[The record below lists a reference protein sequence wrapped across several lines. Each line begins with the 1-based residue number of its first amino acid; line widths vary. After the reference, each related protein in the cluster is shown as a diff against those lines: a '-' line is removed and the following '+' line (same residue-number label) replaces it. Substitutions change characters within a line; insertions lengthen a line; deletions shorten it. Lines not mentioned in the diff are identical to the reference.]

1 MENIYGNGF
10 FWWVGVV
17 EDRNDPLFLGR
28 CKVRCVGYH
37 TADKVELPTD
47 SLPWAYPMQ
56 PITSAAMSG
65 IGTTPIGP
73 VEGTWVVGFF
83 RDGEDCQE
91 PLIMGTIGGVMARS
105 YYDKL
110 KNTSNYGFQDPTNKY
125 PLPEYINEPDTNRL
139 ARNQKVQETIVEKK
153 KQARVTLVDVA
164 NEGGTWEEPEIPYGP
179 KYPSNHVT
187 QTESGHVLELDDT
200 PGAERLHIYHTSGT
214 YVEVDGAGT
223 MVRHIVGDDY
233 HIIDCNGFVNIK
245 GKANITVEGSCKIY
259 VKNNCNL
266 QVDGDMTTNVHG
278 DYELNVAG
286 KIDIASGE
294 AFTMYV
300 GEDASVN
307 AKTGIKVKS
316 ETVELE
322 SSGEMKLK
330 AGSTLNLGG
339 ATKTSIGSPITEGN
353 IFQGTFKGL
362 LSVTPPTP
370 VPLASSITVRDLT
383 PVDAK
388 TPEEPDIVPPG
399 FTLTP
404 EQRAAFFAEA
414 LEARALDDPLSQE
427 YASLKQS
434 EADVGEVISAPAS
447 NPEPQQTT
455 CEVAQ
460 KVIEECTKYVGMV
473 ETGAAEGA
481 AKNTGGKLGGGELP
495 VGQLGIIDEMV
506 KSTTSYGY
514 HLQQL
519 KATGKG
525 VEWCAS
531 AVTYWWK
538 AAGVPTPPKDPAA
551 CAGWHKWGQENGLLS
566 DQPSLGAAILYYG
579 DPARPDHANHIGVV
593 VGIYPDAGP
602 NKRVKTI
609 EGNTT
614 GGPGFNRSGCGCF
627 VKYPN
632 IDGTPQAR
640 PRKVRYVRLPDS
652 CKESPPSATVTDDCL
667 SAEMTAYIAKLKNKI
682 PEPVRLQIPEVVCK
696 FNINTPQRLAH
707 FLAQCSHESGH
718 FKAVQENL
726 NYSWRS
732 LRAVFGKY
740 FPTDEI
746 AKQFERQPERIASR
760 AYGGRLGNGPEATG
774 EGFKYRGRG
783 YIQLTGKTNYAAFR
797 RFVPEDVVA
806 NPDLVATKYPLLSAA
821 WFWST
826 RNLNSKADGG
836 AEAVAPVTRVVN
848 GGFNGLADRQKEFN
862 KFIALA

>member
-17 EDRNDPLFLGR
+17 EDRNDPLLLGR
-28 CKVRCVGYH
+28 CKVRIVGYH

-73 VEGTWVVGFF
+73 VEGTWIVGFF

-91 PLIMGTIGGVMARS
+91 PLMMGTIGGVMARS

-153 KQARVTLVDVA
+153 KDARVTLVDVA
-164 NEGGTWEEPEIPYGP
+164 NDGGTWEQPEIPYGP
-179 KYPSNHVT
+179 KYPYNHVT
-187 QTESGHVLELDDT
+187 QTESGHVIELDDT
-200 PGAERLHIYHTSGT
+200 PGAERLHLYHTKGT

-223 MVRHIVGDDY
+223 MIRHIVGDDY

-245 GKANITVEGSCKIY
+245 GKANITVEGSCNIY

-266 QVDGDMTTNVHG
+266 QVDGNLKTRVHG

-286 KIDIASGE
+286 KIDMIAGKDVNVDTKGSIDVVSSSDISINSGSNLKLE
-294 AFTMYV
+294 A
-300 GEDASVN
+300 
-307 AKTGIKVKS
+307 
-316 ETVELE
+316 
-322 SSGEMKLK
+322 
-330 AGSTLNLGG
+330 
-339 ATKTSIGSPITEGN
+339 ATKTSLTSPITSGN
-353 IFQGTFKGL
+353 IIQGTFKGA
-362 LSVTPPTP
+362 LSVSPPTP
-370 VPLASSITVRDLT
+370 VPYTAAT
-383 PVDAK
+383 PADAVEEK
-388 TPEEPDIVPPG
+388 TPEEPEITPPG
-399 FTLTP
+399 FTLSP
-404 EQRAAFFAEA
+404 EERAAYFAEA
-414 LEARALDDPLSQE
+414 LEARALDDPMSQE

-434 EADVGEVISAPAS
+434 EGDIAEVISAPAS
-447 NPEPQQTT
+447 NPEPQQPT
-455 CEVAQ
+455 CELAKQ
-460 KVIEECTKYVGMV
+460 VIEEAMKHVGML
-473 ETGAAEGA
+473 ETGTGAGA
-481 AKNTGGKLGGGELP
+481 AKNTGGKVGGGELP
-495 VGQLGIIDEMV
+495 AGQLGIIDEMV
-506 KSTTSYGY
+506 KSTTSYAF
-514 HLQQL
+514 HQQQL
-519 KATGKG
+519 KNTGKG

-538 AAGVPTPPKDPAA
+538 AAGAPTPPKDPAA
-551 CAGWHKWGQENGLLS
+551 CRGWHEWGEAKGLLS
-566 DQPSLGAAILYYG
+566 DTPKLGAAILYYG
-579 DPARPDHANHIGVV
+579 DPARPNHANHIGIVA
-593 VGIYPDAGP
+593 GIYPDAAP
-602 NKRVKTI
+602 DKRLKTI

-632 IDGTPQAR
+632 PG
-640 PRKVRYVRLPDS
+640 RKVKFVHLPDS
-652 CKESPPSATVTDDCL
+652 CQEPAPAATISSDCL
-667 SAEMTAYIAKLKNKI
+667 SPEMATYIEKLKNKI
-682 PEPVRLQIPEVVCK
+682 PETVRLQIPEVVCK
-696 FNINTPQRLAH
+696 FNINTPQRLSH

-726 NYSWRS
+726 NYSWKS

-746 AKQFERQPERIASR
+746 AKQYERQPERIASR
-760 AYGGRLGNGPEATG
+760 AYANRIGNGPEASG
-774 EGFKYRGRG
+774 EGYKYRGRG
-783 YIQLTGKTNYAAFR
+783 YIQLTGKSNYIAFKK
-797 RFVPEDVVA
+797 FVPDDVVA

-836 AEAVAPVTRVVN
+836 LEAVSPVTKVVN
-848 GGFNGLADRQKEFN
+848 GGYNGLADRQKEFN